1 MISGLCGTWIITIPL
16 GPAQE
21 GSLHRMCSGVV
32 SLRVL
37 WPRMVHVL
45 TGSQD
50 AETPEWGL
58 TLLGRK
64 GKQGNSCH
72 EMYWA
77 SRTGEKSLGWAW
89 WQECF
94 LSSPFRSGFGVSSFG
109 RDQCGGSGSLVQRL
123 WQQLDLAL
131 RCRTSALRVSV
142 PGDRV

>member
-1 MISGLCGTWIITIPL
+1 MISGLCGAWIITIPL
-16 GPAQE
+16 GPAQKE
-21 GSLHRMCSGVV
+21 ASTGCAQVLFPSGFSGPGWYMCS
-32 SLRVL
+32 L
-37 WPRMVHVL
+37 
-45 TGSQD
+45 GSQD

-77 SRTGEKSLGWAW
+77 PRTGERSLGWAW

-131 RCRTSALRVSV
+131 RCRTSVLRVSV